1 MTGNEGADTFVL
13 ASGEGT
19 DIITDLE
26 IEFDTI
32 VLHGGIAQDNISIN
46 QIDNNISLSFNSETL
61 AILSGVYAEDLIAA
75 SDDIFLS

>member
-1 MTGNEGADTFVL
+1 MTGNEGADTFVV
-13 ASGEGT
+13 AAGEGT

-32 VLHGGIAQDNISIN
+32 VLYGGIAQDNISIN
-46 QIDNNISLSFNSETL
+46 QIDNNTSLSFNNETL
-61 AILSGVYAEDLIAA
+61 AILSGINAEDLIAA